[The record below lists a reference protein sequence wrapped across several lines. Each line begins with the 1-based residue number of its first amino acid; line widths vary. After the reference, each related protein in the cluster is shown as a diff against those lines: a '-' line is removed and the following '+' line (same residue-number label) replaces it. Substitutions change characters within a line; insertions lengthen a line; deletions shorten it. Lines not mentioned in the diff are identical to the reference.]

1 MLHWSEGA
9 RNLVAR
15 VELLRSRD
23 EDVGAEAWP
32 DMSEASLTTS
42 VSEWMGPFLYGV
54 TNRQQIAAVDVQ
66 QALMTL
72 LSPEQVRLLSELC
85 PEHVALPTGTRAP
98 IDYSNSQGPTVTV
111 ALQEVLGTASLPA
124 LLGGD
129 LPLSIALLN
138 PGKRVIQITTD
149 LERFWNG
156 AYKEVRKEMRGRYPK
171 HYWPEDPANAVPSTQ
186 TSKKQRAA
194 KGASIE

>member
-1 MLHWSEGA
+1 MFSYEVRGFRVLMKGLLWGA

-72 LSPEQVRLLSELC
+72 LSPEQVRAWS
-85 PEHVALPTGTRAP
+85 
-98 IDYSNSQGPTVTV
+98 
-111 ALQEVLGTASLPA
+111 
-124 LLGGD
+124 
-129 LPLSIALLN
+129 
-138 PGKRVIQITTD
+138 
-149 LERFWNG
+149 
-156 AYKEVRKEMRGRYPK
+156 
-171 HYWPEDPANAVPSTQ
+171 VPC
-186 TSKKQRAA
+186 
-194 KGASIE
+194 